1 MKRFYQVKFYNITL
15 ILSLSACSIA
25 GPAADELNPYGEGNS
40 VEVLGQRDLS
50 ALQGAGSGGS
60 KAAESARHALEVMGS
75 YRRAQAPE
83 PAYPVVRPAE
93 VRLMWVPDHLNK
105 HGDLVTSHYYYL
117 RVLNDR
123 WAVQDAFELEQ
134 QLKNNPG
141 INYSNPQGTAAPAAA
156 NSAAAPASGASY
168 GTGEGDSGASTTPW
182 VYKEE

>member
-1 MKRFYQVKFYNITL
+1 MFRFFNIAIVLT
-15 ILSLSACSIA
+15 LSACSIA

-40 VEVLGQRDLS
+40 VEALGQRDLS
-50 ALQGAGSGGS
+50 ALQGAGAGGS
-60 KAAESARHALEVMGS
+60 KAAESARHAMEVMGS

-83 PAYPVVRPAE
+83 PAYPVVKPAE

-105 HGDLVTSHYYYL
+105 HGDLVTAHYYYL

-141 INYSNPQGTAAPAAA
+141 INYSNPSGTAPSAAVNPAAA
-156 NSAAAPASGASY
+156 AQPSGTY
-168 GTGEGDSGASTTPW
+168 GSGEGEGGGSTTTPW

>member
-1 MKRFYQVKFYNITL
+1 MNRLLNL
-15 ILSLSACSIA
+15 ALLSVLTACSLA

-50 ALQGAGSGGS
+50 ALQGANGSGGS
-60 KAAESARHALEVMGS
+60 KAAESARQALEVMGS

-83 PAYPVVRPAE
+83 PAYPVVKPAE

-105 HGDLVTSHYYYL
+105 QGDLVTAHYYYL

-123 WAVQDAFELEQ
+123 WAVQDAFEIEQ
-134 QLKNNPG
+134 QLKSNPG
-141 INYSNPQGTAAPAAA
+141 IENNQNAAPGAPAPTAAAAQA
-156 NSAAAPASGASY
+156 GNTYGNGSGDGGS
-168 GTGEGDSGASTTPW
+168 STTPW

>member
-1 MKRFYQVKFYNITL
+1 MIRFYNIAL
-15 ILSLSACSIA
+15 ILTLSACSFA

-40 VEVLGQRDLS
+40 VEALGQRDLS
-50 ALQGAGSGGS
+50 ALQGAGAGGS

-75 YRRAQAPE
+75 YRSAQAPE
-83 PAYPVVRPAE
+83 PAYPVVKPAE

-134 QLKNNPG
+134 QLKSNPG
-141 INYSNPQGTAAPAAA
+141 INYNNPSGTAGPAAA
-156 NSAAAPASGASY
+156 AGGAAASGGPAASY
-168 GTGEGDSGASTTPW
+168 GSGEGDGGASTTPW